1 MRDEMGFQGVVSTDC
16 MQMESIADHCCL

>member
-1 MRDEMGFQGVVSTDC
+1 MGFQGVVSTDC